1 MTTIETRT
9 IHTVTLEWPYKDTLD
24 KREFITTEAGPV
36 PTRRVGI
43 YYSAKCHGR
52 PSNATHTF
60 QLVRPVRGH
69 PRRRAMVCGAPG
81 EGAHIP

>member
-43 YYSAKCHGR
+43 YYSAKM
-52 PSNATHTF
+52 PWEAK
-60 QLVRPVRGH
+60 
-69 PRRRAMVCGAPG
+69 
-81 EGAHIP
+81 